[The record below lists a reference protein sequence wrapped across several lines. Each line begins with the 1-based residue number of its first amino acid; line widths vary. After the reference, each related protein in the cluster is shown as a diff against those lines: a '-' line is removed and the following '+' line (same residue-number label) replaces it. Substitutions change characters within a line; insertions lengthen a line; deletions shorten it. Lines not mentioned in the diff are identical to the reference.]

1 MNNYRKFVPKYDFE
15 TLTKKYSIT
24 DQSTSIFLKI
34 FKISLKKKQMI
45 RMKTKFNRNNK
56 LAIHYKNNNN
66 NNCNKKI
73 FN

>member
-1 MNNYRKFVPKYDFE
+1 
-15 TLTKKYSIT
+15 
-24 DQSTSIFLKI
+24 
-34 FKISLKKKQMI
+34 MI

-66 NNCNKKI
+66 NCNRKI